1 MAKTA
6 TKEQLNIITTTEG
19 RQRCSAVPG
28 SGKTYVLVERIAYL
42 ITQLYIDPSSITALT
57 FTNKAATEMKRRLKN
72 LIGDETECF
81 AGTFHGL
88 GNKILKEEC
97 YKLNWPKTFV
107 ILDKKDQINLIREI
121 AEELNLSMTDMEA
134 KAYLDSITEIK
145 QGAGYVNYVI
155 GPDKMVL
162 LQQIQSASSSFDK
175 VLFKYLL
182 KQRDNFMVDYTDMI
196 QFPLYILNTYSD
208 IKDKWQDRC
217 QYVLCDEFQDVN
229 QPQLNLLRIL
239 SGKYQN
245 LFIVGDDDQAIYGWR
260 NAKVEY
266 MIDFVKNYQNVN
278 DFYLSENFRSTP
290 EIVDVAN
297 SLIGNNQNRIPKV
310 MFTNNPHGNKP
321 AYNNAKTEK
330 AEAMWIADTIV
341 SNVAKG
347 RKYSDHAILIRAS
360 SQSRALEE
368 AFVTKKIPYKIYSGA
383 KFYATE
389 EIKTTISYLR
399 MIYALSDLDFEQTI
413 NRPRRK
419 FGKKSLAGLK
429 EYAKQNGLTL
439 FNALGE
445 QIQLGLMKKPLLVDY
460 YNQVN
465 NLHNIYQNFTSKD
478 LVNMVLDIGYRK
490 ELQQDVDQTKLDN
503 VTELIA
509 TITNLEAENDEP
521 IPLEDLLTH
530 FALFTNQDED
540 DDEKN
545 VVKIMTVHTAKG
557 LEFET
562 VFVNG
567 LVEGLFPSGKLKN
580 EDEME
585 EERRLFY
592 VAVTRAKKELYL
604 SSYSAKSESFV
615 SYPSRFLSNIDRNL
629 LHFVNNS
636 SLDGAYYTKQMR
648 PKAEFNIGD
657 KVSHPA
663 FGQGNIVGVDERGL
677 TYDIKFDIFSEPRR
691 IQFRANLI
699 KL

>member
-1 MAKTA
+1 MTKIA
-6 TKEQLNIITTTEG
+6 TTEQLNIITTTEG

-28 SGKTYVLVERIAYL
+28 SGKTFVLVERIAYL

-121 AEELNLSMTDMEA
+121 AEEMNLSMTDMEA
-134 KAYLDSITEIK
+134 KEYLDKIAEAK
-145 QGAGYVNYVI
+145 QSSGYVKYVI
-155 GPDKMVL
+155 GPDKTL
-162 LQQIQSASSSFDK
+162 LLNQIQSASCSLDE
-175 VLFKYLL
+175 VLYKYLL

-196 QFPLYILNTYSD
+196 QFPLYILNSYSD

-229 QPQLNLLRIL
+229 QPQLNLLNIL
-239 SGKYQN
+239 SGKYHN

-266 MIDFVKNYQNVN
+266 MIDFVKRYQNVN

-290 EIVDVAN
+290 EIIDVAN
-297 SLIGNNQNRIPKV
+297 SLIDKNQNRIPKV

-321 AYNNAKTEK
+321 SYNNAKTEK
-330 AEAMWIADTIV
+330 AEAAWIADTIIEGIA
-341 SNVAKG
+341 NGKQ
-347 RKYSDHAILIRAS
+347 YSEHAVLIRAA

-368 AFVTKKIPYKIYSGA
+368 AFVTKKIPYKIYAGA
-383 KFYATE
+383 KFYSTE

-399 MIYALSDLDFEQTI
+399 MIYALSDIDFEQTI

-429 EYAKQNGLTL
+429 EYANQNGLSL

-445 QIQLGLMKKPLLVDY
+445 QIQLGLMTKPLLVDY
-460 YNQVN
+460 YNQIN

-478 LVNMVLDIGYRK
+478 LVNMVLDIGYRQ

-509 TITNLEAENDEP
+509 TITNLETENDET

-540 DDEKN
+540 DDKKN

-557 LEFET
+557 LEFEV

-567 LVEGLFPSGKLKN
+567 LVEGQFPSGKLKN

-592 VAVTRAKKELYL
+592 VAITRAKQELYL

-615 SYPSRFLSNIDRNL
+615 SYPSRFLSNIDSKL
-629 LHFVNNS
+629 LHFVSNS
-636 SLDGAYYTKQMR
+636 TLDGTYYTKLMR
-648 PKAEFNIGD
+648 PKAEFSIGD
-657 KVSHPA
+657 KVLHPA
-663 FGQGNIVGVDERGL
+663 FGQGIIVEVNERDL
-677 TYDIKFDIFSEPRR
+677 TYDIKFDIYSIPKH

-699 KL
+699 RL